1 MIKKITILL
10 LLISNLFFAQEN
22 EEKFKKKF
30 QSSVTIISENNSEI
44 FGSGFIL
51 ENGKIITTLHVIE
64 GLKNGYVILN
74 GKNVK
79 HKIKGYLAKDNQN
92 DLVILSVPTLKGL
105 PLEIAE
111 YVPKIGEKVYMIEN
125 PKKSN
130 KIILEGK
137 VEYSSLLK
145 NSGIL
150 KTTISS
156 FPGNSGSP
164 VMNEKGK
171 VIGVLFAGGFEK
183 KNEVNSTG
191 GYVIHLIF
199 LKELI
204 KHKNQSS
211 KDLNLPFGAYY
222 YLNKGTVEHNF
233 SNFNQAISEIN
244 KSIKINP
251 NLPLSYHNRGLVKLK
266 LGQIE
271 SAIYDFE
278 KSIELDPKFAN
289 AHYNMGLANSILK
302 KHNIALT
309 NFNNA
314 ISINPFFANAY
325 SSRAM
330 TKASLNDFKNALLD
344 CSKAINIDP
353 NNALFYITRGGINF
367 FSNNKN
373 SACSDFEKAK
383 KLGNP
388 KAINF
393 INKFCK

>member
-1 MIKKITILL
+1 MTTYLTGCGQNDKKTISKYL
-10 LLISNLFFAQEN
+10 
-22 EEKFKKKF
+22 
-30 QSSVTIISENNSEI
+30 SSTVTIFLDDNTKS
-44 FGSGFIL
+44 GSGFII

-74 GKNVK
+74 GNNER

-92 DLVILSVPTLKGL
+92 DLAILSVPTLNGL

-111 YVPKIGEKVYMIEN
+111 YVPKIGEKVYMLEN
-125 PKKSN
+125 SKKSN

-164 VMNEKGK
+164 VMNENGK
-171 VIGVLFAGGFEK
+171 VIGVLFAGCFEK

-191 GYVIHLIF
+191 GYVIHLNF

-222 YLNKGTVEHNF
+222 YLNKGTIAYNF
-233 SNFNQAISEIN
+233 SNFNEAISEIN

-271 SAIYDFE
+271 SAISDFE

-302 KHNIALT
+302 KHKIALT

-314 ISINPFFANAY
+314 IGINPFFANAY
-325 SSRAM
+325 SSRGM
-330 TKASLNDFKNALLD
+330 TKASLNDFNNALLD
-344 CSKAINIDP
+344 CSKAINIEP
-353 NNALFYITRGGINF
+353 NNALFYIARGGINY

-388 KAINF
+388 NAINF